1 MPDELRRLPEIV
13 GDRVKSIVIAIASGK
28 NNDAK
33 FHGFCF
39 RGAVIFILPEAAAG
53 QRAQAHAVARAA
65 QVALQQALWRQRQGW
80 QRTC

>member
-1 MPDELRRLPEIV
+1 MPDKFRRLPEIV

-39 RGAVIFILPEAAAG
+39 RGAVVFILPEAAAE
-53 QRAQAHAVARAA
+53 QRAERSRSCATA
-65 QVALQQALWRQRQGW
+65 QVGLQKGFGRNGNVW
-80 QRTC
+80 QVTC